1 MDWARKGKSSETQRV
16 GNLGDPIPSR
26 LMLQSSQSS
35 RTRIFT
41 LQVSWKGCNMRF
53 GTLGWIYKLYTL
65 TPNRCEFWRTVA
77 RIQSTQQYNQEPIEA
92 THVFLFWDVFVKTS
106 KESCRVFCNSCNSVV
121 RLAIWSYHRSIK
133 SSPLRNLGKVG
144 STESTA
150 WFCAGTVGRVKR
162 SNGSKRKSKGPL
174 RFFIGVKTSC
184 LNCTLAERSGL
195 QFF

>member
-1 MDWARKGKSSETQRV
+1 MDWAREGKSSETQRV

-26 LMLQSSQSS
+26 LMLQ
-35 RTRIFT
+35 RTRIFI
-41 LQVSWKGCNMRF
+41 LQVSWKRCSMRF

-65 TPNRCEFWRTVA
+65 TPNRCEFWKTVA
-77 RIQSTQQYNQEPIEA
+77 RIQSTQQYDQEPWKQH
-92 THVFLFWDVFVKTS
+92 TFFLFWDVFTKNS

-162 SNGSKRKSKGPL
+162 SKSLMGPSGSQKGRWDFSLVSKRAVS
-174 RFFIGVKTSC
+174 S